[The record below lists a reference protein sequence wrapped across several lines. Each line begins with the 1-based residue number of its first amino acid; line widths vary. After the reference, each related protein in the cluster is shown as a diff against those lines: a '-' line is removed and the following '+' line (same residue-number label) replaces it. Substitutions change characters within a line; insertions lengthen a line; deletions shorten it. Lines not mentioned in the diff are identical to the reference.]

1 MHDLWSKIL
10 LHLHGAWRMRWLA
23 VTVAWL
29 VALVGW
35 AVVWAM
41 PNTYV
46 ASAQVYVDTE
56 SMLRPLLSGLAVGTD
71 VRSDVN
77 MMSTVMLSR
86 PNLERVARDTDL
98 YLRAPSPQDFDVL
111 VRSLTQKIQ
120 LTSNG
125 RDSTYAISYGDTD
138 RQMALRVVQTLLN
151 TFVEDTLGIK
161 KDDSA
166 TTQRFLQEQITAY
179 ETKLRQAEER
189 LADFKRK
196 NVGLMPGQT
205 GDYYTRLQTALTNV
219 ETLQAKYH
227 QLSERRAE
235 LERQVQGE
243 EPTFGII
250 EPHKTGPNDAKIADL
265 KRQLDQLLLQYTE
278 KHPQVIAI
286 KEQITRLEEDNAKG
300 VSSSGPAGGEADP
313 QKLALRALDINPVY
327 QSIRASLSQTDADLA
342 ELRGEIAEQQ
352 NQVAQ
357 LRSRVNT
364 APEIE
369 AQLAQLNRDYEV
381 NKAQYTALVQRL
393 ESARLS
399 EHAEQSTEKIKFRIV
414 EPPFVPRTPS
424 GPKRVLLLS
433 LVLVLALGAAA
444 GTVLLLDSARP
455 AFATRAMLQ
464 EVTGLPVLGSLSK
477 VTTALAGPW
486 YRRQG
491 PLVSASIGLLV
502 AAYVFNL
509 WAAANWLFGA
519 VQVAGPAP

>member
-1 MHDLWSKIL
+1 MHDLWSKVL

-23 VTVAWL
+23 VTIAWL

-56 SMLRPLLSGLAVGTD
+56 SMLRPLLTGLAVGTD

-86 PNLERVARDTDL
+86 PNLERVARETDL
-98 YLRAPSPQDFDVL
+98 YLRAENPQDFDAL
-111 VRSLTQKIQ
+111 VRTLTQKIQ
-120 LTSNG
+120 LMSNG
-125 RDSTYAISYGDTD
+125 RDSTYTIAYPDTD

-151 TFVEDTLGIK
+151 TFVEDTLHIK
-161 KDDSA
+161 RDDSA
-166 TTQRFLQEQITAY
+166 TTQQFLQEQIAAY
-179 ETKLRQAEER
+179 EGKLRLAEER

-196 NVGLMPGQT
+196 NLGLMPGQT

-219 ETLQAKYH
+219 ETLQAKYQ
-227 QLSERRAE
+227 QLSERKAD

-250 EPHKTGPNDAKIADL
+250 EPHKSGPNDAKIADL
-265 KRQLDQLLLQYTE
+265 KRRRDQLLLQYTE
-278 KHPQVIAI
+278 KHPEVMAI
-286 KEQITRLEEDNAKG
+286 EEQIAQLEKEGASG
-300 VSSSGPAGGEADP
+300 TASSAPLEADP
-313 QKLALRALDINPVY
+313 QRLALRALDINPVY
-327 QSIRASLSQTDADLA
+327 QSIRISLSQTEAELA
-342 ELRGEIAEQQ
+342 ELRGEIAAQQ
-352 NQVAQ
+352 NQVAL

-369 AQLAQLNRDYEV
+369 ANLAQLNRDYEV
-381 NKAQYTALVQRL
+381 NKAQYTALLQRL

-424 GPKRVLLLS
+424 GPKRILLLS
-433 LVLVLALGAAA
+433 LVLVLAMGAAA
-444 GTVLLLDSARP
+444 GTALLLDSARP
-455 AFATRAMLQ
+455 AFSTRARLQ

-477 VTTALAGPW
+477 VTEALARPW

-491 PLVSASIGLLV
+491 SLVSASLGLLV
-502 AAYVFNL
+502 VAYVVNL
-509 WAAANWLFGA
+509 WAAQSWMIGA
-519 VQVAGPAP
+519 LRVAGAAS